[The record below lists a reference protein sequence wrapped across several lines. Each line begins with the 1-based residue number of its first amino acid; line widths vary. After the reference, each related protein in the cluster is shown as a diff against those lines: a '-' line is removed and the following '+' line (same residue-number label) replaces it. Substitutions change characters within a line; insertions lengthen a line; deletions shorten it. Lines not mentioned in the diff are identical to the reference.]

1 MPRGRFLSRDVSTS
15 ERLANLRSDFAR
27 LLWTWCIPHAD
38 REGRLPG
45 SSRVLRAAV
54 VPMLDVSNED
64 VSEATADLVRCRL
77 AVLYDS
83 NGTKA
88 LQILKFADH
97 QTGMRPDREAPSK
110 YGPPPD
116 LLRTN
121 SGPCSTVENDSA
133 PEDSGPTPEDSREGP
148 PKLSEVKV
156 SQVKVSEGGSGAS
169 PAPTPRK
176 RKAPLCPMPS
186 IWKPNVAAHERAKK
200 LGLDL
205 ADEDDNFRIWTTAK
219 GYQFAGHRGWDAG
232 FLNHLKSQAE
242 RRKARTGESGAQ
254 SEADHESQKARIAAE
269 YRAEQAHIAREQGEA
284 APVDLIRK
292 LTAGIGRPV
301 GGGV

>member
-116 LLRTN
+116 LLRTD

-169 PAPTPRK
+169 PAPTPPKRRRK
-176 RKAPLCPMPS
+176 TPVGPMPLG
-186 IWKPNVAAHERAKK
+186 WKPSYTARTRAYD
-200 LGLDL
+200 LGLTL
-205 ADEDDNFRIWTTAK
+205 GDEATDFQEWTAAK
-219 GYQFAGHRGWDAG
+219 GARYADWDAA
-232 FLNHLKSQAE
+232 FLSHL
-242 RRKARTGESGAQ
+242 RRRAQFRKERTGESGAQ
-254 SEADHESQKARIAAE
+254 SEADHEAQKRRIAAE
-269 YRAEQAHIAREQGEA
+269 YRAEQARIAREQGEA

-301 GGGV
+301 GGGA

>member
-38 REGRLPG
+38 CDGRLPG

-64 VSEATADLVRCRL
+64 VSEAVADLVRCRL

-83 NGTKA
+83 GGTRA

-116 LLRTN
+116 LLRTSSGPTPDN
-121 SGPCSTVENDSA
+121 SGPCSTTENDST

-156 SQVKVSEGGSGAS
+156 SSSEAKVSQVKANVRRVFEA
-169 PAPTPRK
+169 
-176 RKAPLCPMPS
+176 
-186 IWKPNVAAHERAKK
+186 WKLDTGHERSQ
-200 LGLDL
+200 LD
-205 ADEDDNFRIWTTAK
+205 DKRGRRIK
-219 GYQFAGHRGWDAG
+219 DRLSDG
-232 FLNHLKSQAE
+232 F
-242 RRKARTGESGAQ
+242 TP
-254 SEADHESQKARIAAE
+254 D
-269 YRAEQAHIAREQGEA
+269 
-284 APVDLIRK
+284 DLIEAITGRHNDPWLMGTDPK
-292 LTAGIGRPV
+292 SSGKVFDGISTLFRDREKVEELQRLARDGPPV
-301 GGGV
+301 GNTVVQRSMARAAKLEAEGR